1 MKRLISD
8 AWNWIK
14 SLPWKKALKSAVG
27 VLITAAV
34 GGMAGYACAG
44 CTTMHPSDKTQHMSV
59 YALGIPGVAVIT
71 SSTQSATNGGDDL
84 NDTTANAKPEAAK
97 AKQ

>member
-1 MKRLISD
+1 MKRILSD
-8 AWNWIK
+8 IVYWVR
-14 SLPWKKALKSAVG
+14 SLPWKEAVKKAIG

-44 CTTMHPSDKTQHMSV
+44 CTSMRPNDKTQHMSV

-71 SSTQSATNGGDDL
+71 SSTQNATNGGDDI
-84 NDTTANAKPEAAK
+84 NDTTTAKEPK
-97 AKQ
+97 